1 VLAAV
6 FARVTARWQ
15 IMIEIDI
22 ALGVRFGHCFGFRHF
37 VDLK

>member
-15 IMIEIDI
+15 IIDI
-22 ALGVRFGHCFGFRHF
+22 DLALGVRFGHCFGFRHF